1 MDVKAWLA
9 CMLLLEQWSQG
20 FHYIGAIFVS
30 QKGGFSLSGVSR
42 PSNNIRALE
51 QSNPDIHLIWSK
63 LQTQARP
70 YSLSLSPEDYHYA
83 VPKPKHLRTSKLM
96 KLLGSSYE
104 PFWMSPEDPRDRNPS
119 TKELSAQKR
128 ELTKHTARFRKKLL
142 QETSRLEL
150 PKLLPLLPFEDGIAR
165 NLSQSF
171 IYHLR
176 RWLVD
181 SAICSLTSSWIDMGS
196 VFWPRWIRH
205 TYCDLMQAGCT
216 WPPGMTCQPA
226 QITHI
231 KLLAWHCWIN
241 GTQSLNL
248 RKSRKE
254 CVWRQIPY
262 PVVTGCKCA
271 CS

>member
-1 MDVKAWLA
+1 
-9 CMLLLEQWSQG
+9 MLLLEQWSQG
-20 FHYIGAIFVS
+20 FHYTGAIFVS
-30 QKGGFSLSGVSR
+30 QKGGFSLSGVPR

-51 QSNPDIHLIWSK
+51 QPNPDIHLTWSK

-70 YSLSLSPEDYHYA
+70 YSLSLSLEDYHYS

-104 PFWMSPEDPRDRNPS
+104 PFWMSPEDPRGRNPS
-119 TKELSAQKR
+119 TKELSTQNR
-128 ELTKHTARFRKKLL
+128 ELTKRTARFRKKLL
-142 QETSRLEL
+142 QETSR
-150 PKLLPLLPFEDGIAR
+150 DGIAR

-176 RWLVD
+176 GWLVD
-181 SAICSLTSSWIDMGS
+181 SATCSLTSSWVDMGS

-205 TYCDLMQAGCT
+205 TYCDLMQAGCA
-216 WPPGMTCQPA
+216 WPPGMICQPA
-226 QITHI
+226 QITNI
-231 KLLAWHCWIN
+231 KLMAWHCWIN
-241 GTQSLNL
+241 GTQSLNS
-248 RKSRKE
+248 RKSRRE

-262 PVVTGCKCA
+262 PVVTACKCA